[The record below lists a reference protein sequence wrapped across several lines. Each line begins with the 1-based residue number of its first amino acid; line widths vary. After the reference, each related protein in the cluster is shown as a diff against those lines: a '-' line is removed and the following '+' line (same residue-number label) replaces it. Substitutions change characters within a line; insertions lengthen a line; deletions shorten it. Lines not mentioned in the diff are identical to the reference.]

1 MKKILVIN
9 PGSSS
14 TKIAVFNNLTPKYL
28 KNIKH
33 PLEKIS
39 EFNSISEQFSFRKK
53 LILNLL
59 KQENI
64 PINSF
69 DAIIGRGGFI
79 KPVESGVIRTNEL
92 MVDTLKSGC
101 LGEHASNLGGMLA
114 HDIAKLSDKEI
125 LSFILDPVVVDEME
139 ELARFS
145 GIPEIPRLSIFHALN
160 QKAVIRRYAKER
172 GIDISKLNIIVA
184 HIGGGTS
191 LGAHKQGKAI
201 DVNNGLDGEGPFSTD
216 RSGGVPIGQLRQL
229 CFSGKYTHNEIKLK
243 IKGKGGLIAYL
254 GTIDG
259 LEIEKRI
266 DNGDNKAKKVYEAMA
281 YQVAKEIGSL
291 ATVLKGKVDAIILT
305 GGFAYSDLFISWI
318 KERVGFI
325 SEIIVYPG
333 EDEMRALAEG
343 AYYALNNEMPINEYK
358 E

>member
-14 TKIAVFNNLTPKYL
+14 TKIAVFHNLTSKYL

-33 PLEKIS
+33 PLKEIS
-39 EFNSISEQFSFRKK
+39 KFKSVAEQFEFRKS

-64 PINSF
+64 PIDDF

-79 KPVESGVIRTNEL
+79 KPVKSGIIETNED
-92 MVDTLKSGC
+92 MIKTLG
-101 LGEHASNLGGMLA
+101 LGNRGEHASNLGGMLA
-114 HDIAKLSDKEI
+114 HNIAQQGDKNI
-125 LSFILDPVVVDEME
+125 KSFILDPVVVDEME
-139 ELARFS
+139 NLARYS

-172 GIDISKLNIIVA
+172 GKNINELNIIVA

-191 LGAHKQGKAI
+191 LGAHKKGQAI

-229 CFSGKYTHNEIKLK
+229 CFSGKYTHEEIKLK

-254 GTIDG
+254 GTTDG
-259 LEIEKRI
+259 LEIEKEI
-266 DNGDNKAKKVYEAMA
+266 NNGNKKAKEVYEAMA
-281 YQVAKEIGSL
+281 YQVSKEIGALS
-291 ATVLKGKVDAIILT
+291 TVLKGKVDAIILT

-325 SEIIVYPG
+325 SEIIVYSG
-333 EDEMRALAEG
+333 EDEMKALAEG
-343 AYYALNNEMPINEYK
+343 AYYALNGEMPINKYK
-358 E
+358 